1 MEKLL
6 SHLHSGINA
15 QARADAAPPVSPYRW
30 VIAAVL
36 FAGVI
41 SAFFDRISISVLFT
55 NVEFQN
61 AMGTG
66 FDPARLGLLM
76 TAFLFAYGVSSIA
89 LSFVGD
95 LFGPRR
101 CLTVGA
107 LAWGGFMALMGA
119 AGSFGGMLAYRV
131 LLGLS
136 EGPQFSLTALLTKRW
151 FPSRERARAT
161 SLWMVGSPLGS
172 MLGFPLTIHL
182 MTAYGWRA
190 SFYLLA
196 AINVFLILPL
206 VVVFIRDRPETAPFK
221 LEGRE
226 APLAF
231 RSSVVL
237 FMMDWRFWMIVLA
250 TCGSLVYLWGLNS
263 WLPSYL
269 VRVRHFDPRQTSIFA
284 SLPFLCMFLGEIL
297 GAVIAD
303 RTGRSALVSAVS
315 LFLCGFIMYFV
326 PSAPDAYGAALLI
339 SASTFFWGACTTS
352 KNALGLNILPTGA
365 VATGVG
371 LYNGI
376 GNLVGAL
383 SPFVMGILIG
393 KTENFE
399 AGFLVI
405 VASAILGSCA
415 LLPLAFAA
423 TAERDM
429 PAVMATAP
437 SGESA

>member
-1 MEKLL
+1 L
-6 SHLHSGINA
+6 SHLDSGSNFP
-15 QARADAAPPVSPYRW
+15 ARADTVPPVSPYRW
-30 VIAAVL
+30 VIASVL
-36 FAGVI
+36 FVGVI

-76 TAFLFAYGVSSIA
+76 TAFLFAYGISSIA

-101 CLTVGA
+101 CLAIGA
-107 LAWGGFMALMGA
+107 LAWGSFMALMGA
-119 AGSFGGMLAYRV
+119 AGSFGGMLVYRIG
-131 LLGLS
+131 LGLS

-151 FPSRERARAT
+151 FPPRERARAT

-172 MLGFPLTIHL
+172 MIGFPLTIYL
-182 MTAYGWRA
+182 VTAYGWRA
-190 SFYLLA
+190 SFYVLA
-196 AINVFLILPL
+196 AINVLFILPL
-206 VVVFIRDRPETAPFK
+206 VLGLIRDRPLAAPFR

-226 APLAF
+226 APLSF
-231 RSSVVL
+231 RSSVAL
-237 FMMDWRFWMIVLA
+237 FITDWRFWMIVLA

-284 SLPFLCMFLGEIL
+284 SLPFFCMFLGEII

-303 RTGRSALVSAVS
+303 RTGRFALVSAVS

-326 PSAPDAYGAALLI
+326 PRAPDAYWAALLI

-383 SPFVMGILIG
+383 SPFVMGVLIG

-415 LLPLAFAA
+415 LIPLAMTA
-423 TAERDM
+423 TAQRGVL
-429 PAVMATAP
+429 AVNAAP
-437 SGESA
+437 SGESAQA

>member
-1 MEKLL
+1 V
-6 SHLHSGINA
+6 SHLDSGSNA
-15 QARADAAPPVSPYRW
+15 PGRADAAPAVSPYRW
-30 VIAAVL
+30 IIAAVL
-36 FAGVI
+36 FVGVL
-41 SAFFDRISISVLFT
+41 SAFFDRVSISVLFT
-55 NVEFQN
+55 DKEFQD

-95 LFGPRR
+95 LFGPKRS
-101 CLTVGA
+101 LAVGA
-107 LAWGGFMALMGA
+107 LCWGGFMALMGG
-119 AGSFGGMLAYRV
+119 AGSFGSMMAYRIG
-131 LLGLS
+131 LGLS

-151 FPSRERARAT
+151 FPPRERARAT

-172 MLGFPLTIHL
+172 MIGFPLTIYLVTVH
-182 MTAYGWRA
+182 GWRT
-190 SFYLLA
+190 SFYVLA
-196 AINVFLILPL
+196 AINLCLILPL
-206 VVVFIRDRPETAPFK
+206 VLGFIRDQPPTPPFK

-226 APLAF
+226 APLPF
-231 RSSVVL
+231 RESVAL
-237 FMMDWRFWMIVLA
+237 FIMDWRFWMIVLA

-284 SLPFLCMFLGEIL
+284 SVPFLCMFLGEII
-297 GAVIAD
+297 GAIVAD
-303 RTGRSALVSAVS
+303 RTGRFALVSGVS

-326 PSAPDAYGAALLI
+326 PSAPDAYWAALLI

-352 KNALGLNILPTGA
+352 KNAIGLNILPSGA
-365 VATGVG
+365 VASGVG

-376 GNLVGAL
+376 GNLVGAF
-383 SPFVMGILIG
+383 SPFLMGILIG

-405 VASAILGSCA
+405 VGSAILGSCA
-415 LLPLAFAA
+415 LLPLAL
-423 TAERDM
+423 TGKTRRD
-429 PAVMATAP
+429 PVVAVVAAP
-437 SGESA
+437 SP

>member
-1 MEKLL
+1 LNDIGRGLKL
-6 SHLHSGINA
+6 
-15 QARADAAPPVSPYRW
+15 QAGAGAAPSVSSYRW

-36 FAGVI
+36 FVGVL

-66 FDPARLGLLM
+66 FDPAHLGLLM

-101 CLTVGA
+101 CLAIGA

-119 AGSFGGMLAYRV
+119 AGSFGGMLVWRV
-131 LLGLS
+131 MLGLT

-151 FPSRERARAT
+151 FPPRERARAT

-172 MLGFPLTIHL
+172 MIGFPLTIYL
-182 MTAYGWRA
+182 VTNYGWRA
-190 SFYLLA
+190 SFYALA
-196 AINVFLILPL
+196 ALNIGFILPL
-206 VVVFIRDRPETAPFK
+206 VLGFVRDRPASAPFR

-226 APLAF
+226 APLTF
-231 RSSVVL
+231 KNSVAL
-237 FMMDWRFWMIVLA
+237 FITDWRFWMIVLA

-284 SLPFLCMFLGEIL
+284 SLPFFCMFLGEII

-303 RTGRSALVSAVS
+303 RTGRFAMVSGVS

-339 SASTFFWGACTTS
+339 SASTFFWGACTTT
-352 KNALGLNILPTGA
+352 KNALGLNILPSGA

-376 GNLVGAL
+376 GNLVGAF
-383 SPFVMGILIG
+383 SPFAMGLLIG

-405 VASAILGSCA
+405 VGSAILGSCA
-415 LLPLAFAA
+415 LLPLALPATARRDVPVAA
-423 TAERDM
+423 T
-429 PAVMATAP
+429 TAP
-437 SGESA
+437 SGKSA